1 MYTFYAIYASC
12 VNLPHR
18 IQQPLQNYRGG
29 HIVDIGLALFGA
41 QSGFDHLLIGF
52 ETRKAFVPK
61 YNRQGREFAEIS
73 GEGSRRLAA
82 WAFGVVHIQ
91 RQAQHDEAHFF
102 IGGKFN
108 EGLRVGCEFGAHY
121 CVARGGQLSGVIGR
135 GHADGFGSKVQGHEA
150 LVHGQS
156 GNGGQGGIKQDGHRL
171 VLAFF
176 LACAN
181 NSNYEAL

>member
-1 MYTFYAIYASC
+1 MFYAICASC

-18 IQQPLQNYRGG
+18 IQQSLQNNRRG
-29 HIVDIGLALFGA
+29 HIVDIGFAFFSA

-73 GEGSRRLAA
+73 GKCSSGLAA
-82 WAFGVVHIQ
+82 RAFGVVHIQ

-121 CVARGGQLSGVIGR
+121 SVARGGQLSGIIRR
-135 GHADGFGSKVQGHEA
+135 GHADGFGAKVQGHEA
-150 LVHGQS
+150 LVHGQ
-156 GNGGQGGIKQDGHRL
+156 GGYGGPGGIEKAGHC
-171 VLAFF
+171 F
-176 LACAN
+176 L
-181 NSNYEAL
+181 LIDL